1 MNEVEKF
8 INKFLEYIISYR
20 KYSENTL
27 HSYQKDLKNF
37 LSFLDEN
44 GINEINRI
52 SKRTIQRFMI
62 YLSEKNLSAKSI
74 SRNLSALRSFYNFLL
89 FNDFVS
95 YNPLEGIQNPKIP
108 KKTVKYLNE
117 SSLNEILNLMRNDK
131 EVLRDYAILE
141 FLYSTGLRVSE
152 LCNLKKSDIDIENRM
167 IRVTGKGNKLRIIP
181 LTDNLIKILNELNFV
196 EKSPDEYLFQ
206 TNKGGKLYPKFIER
220 IVKKYLSEIS
230 EDGRVY
236 PHLIRHTF
244 ATHLLKRGAD
254 IRSIKELLGH
264 ESLET
269 TTVYTHVSI
278 EHLKNIYKKTHPK
291 S

>member
-1 MNEVEKF
+1 MNEIEVLIK
-8 INKFLEYIISYR
+8 KFLEYITSYR

-27 HSYQKDLKNF
+27 HSYQKDLEIF
-37 LSFLDEN
+37 LGYLKEN
-44 GINEINRI
+44 GISEINRI

-62 YLSEKNLSAKSI
+62 YLSEKNLSPRSI
-74 SRNLSALRSFYNFLL
+74 SRRLSALRSFYNFLL
-89 FNDFVS
+89 FNDLIDN
-95 YNPLEGIQNPKIP
+95 NPMEGIQNPKLT
-108 KKTVKYLNE
+108 KKAVKYLNE
-117 SSLNEILNLMRNDK
+117 KELIGILNLMENDI
-131 EVLRDYAILE
+131 EVFSEFSILE
-141 FLYSTGLRVSE
+141 TLYSTGIRVSE
-152 LCNLKKSDIDIENRM
+152 LCNLKKTDIDIENKI
-167 IRVTGKGNKLRIIP
+167 IRVVGKGNKLRLIP
-181 LTDNLIKILNELNFV
+181 ITNNLIQIFEKLIISRKSQNEF
-196 EKSPDEYLFQ
+196 LFQ
-206 TNKGGKLYPKFIER
+206 TNRGGKLYPKYVER

-244 ATHLLKRGAD
+244 ATHLLRRGAD

-269 TTVYTHVSI
+269 TTVYTHVSV

>member
-1 MNEVEKF
+1 MNEIEVLIK
-8 INKFLEYIISYR
+8 KFLEYIKSYR

-27 HSYQKDLKNF
+27 HSYQKDLEIF
-37 LSFLDEN
+37 LSFLKEN
-44 GINEINRI
+44 GISEINRI

-62 YLSEKNLSAKSI
+62 YLSEKNLSPRSI
-74 SRNLSALRSFYNFLL
+74 SRRLSAIRSFYNFLL
-89 FNDFVS
+89 FNDLVDN
-95 YNPLEGIQNPKIP
+95 NPVEGIQNPKLP
-108 KKTVKYLNE
+108 KKTIKYLNE
-117 SSLNEILNLMRNDK
+117 RELVEILNLMENDID
-131 EVLRDYAILE
+131 VLRDFAILE
-141 FLYSTGLRVSE
+141 TLYSTGMRVSE
-152 LCNLKKSDIDIENRM
+152 LCNLKKSDIDFENKI
-167 IRVTGKGNKLRIIP
+167 IRVVGKGNKLRLLPI
-181 LTDNLIKILNELNFV
+181 TDNLIQTFEKLNIS
-196 EKSPDEYLFQ
+196 EKSPNEYLFQ
-206 TNKGGKLYPKFIER
+206 INRGGKLYPKYVER

-244 ATHLLKRGAD
+244 ATHLLRRGAD